1 MSTMCKLTLNSLT
14 FLNSNSTSG
23 RSFMFLS

>member
-1 MSTMCKLTLNSLT
+1 MCKLTLNSLT